1 VGLEEGAV
9 SSSSRSWG
17 SESRDRLIES
27 HLPLVRA
34 LARRY
39 AGRGEALEDLVQVG
53 TVGLIKASKRFDPRR
68 GVSFASF
75 AAPAVE
81 GEIRRHLAER
91 GPSVRIPRAL
101 QKMTG
106 QLRRSRV
113 ELAAQLG
120 RSPTL
125 EELASALGVDEKD
138 VERGLQAERARDP
151 VPIADDDSSDKL
163 VDPEPLAGSDD
174 RMLLQR
180 AMSAL
185 DDRERRIVF
194 LRFHADMTE
203 GQIARVIGV
212 SQAHV
217 SRLLAS
223 ALAKLRD
230 RIVQEE
236 EPADRPDIAA
246 ERAISR
252 RPRQESAA
260 KRARRTERKTRID
273 AVAGSQQEPEL
284 GRYLGLPYHVVVRSE
299 RDDNRTSWIAAVEE
313 LPGCQVRAAT
323 AEEAIARVRPAMK
336 QWLSEALRRRSE
348 IPRPWPEGAK
358 QKASSSHSGRLLLRM
373 PSELHRELSRAAER
387 EQVSLNRFITDALAE
402 AVADETEATSS
413 EGAPATAPE
422 RNAAPTP
429 GRHGTRALTVA
440 LATNLVVVVVAG
452 LAALALLIL
461 AVQRGI

>member
-1 VGLEEGAV
+1 LEESAV
-9 SSSSRSWG
+9 SPSSRSWG
-17 SESRDRLIES
+17 SETRDRLIES

-39 AGRGEALEDLVQVG
+39 AGRGEAFEDLVQIG
-53 TVGLIKASKRFDPRR
+53 TIGLIRASDRFDPGR
-68 GVSFASF
+68 GVAFASF

-81 GEIRRHLAER
+81 GEIRRHLAEH
-91 GPSVRIPRAL
+91 GPAVRIPRAL

-106 QLRRSRV
+106 QLRRSRA

-125 EELASALGVDEKD
+125 EELAAALGVDEKD
-138 VERGLQAERARDP
+138 VERGLQAERARET
-151 VPIADDDSSDKL
+151 VSIAGDDSSGE
-163 VDPEPLAGSDD
+163 VADPQPLAGSDD
-174 RMLLQR
+174 RLLLQR
-180 AMSAL
+180 AMEAL

-203 GQIARVIGV
+203 RDIARAIGV

-230 RIVQEE
+230 RIVEE
-236 EPADRPDIAA
+236 KEPPDQRDIAA
-246 ERAISR
+246 ERAVSR
-252 RPRQESAA
+252 RARQESAA
-260 KRARRTERKTRID
+260 KRARRSRSETRID
-273 AVAGSQQEPEL
+273 ALGGPQQQSEL
-284 GRYLGLPYHVVVRSE
+284 GRYLGLPYHVVIRSE
-299 RDDNRTSWIAAVEE
+299 RDDKRTSWIAAVEE
-313 LPGCQVRAAT
+313 LPGCEVRATT
-323 AEEAIARVRPAMK
+323 AEEAIRRLRPAMK
-336 QWLSEALRRRSE
+336 QWFSDALRKGRE

-358 QKASSSHSGRLLLRM
+358 QKASPSHSGRLLLRM
-373 PSELHRELSRAAER
+373 PSELHSELSLAAER
-387 EQVSLNRFITDALAE
+387 EQVSLNRFITDVLAA
-402 AVADETEATSS
+402 AVADKTEAVPP
-413 EGAPATAPE
+413 EGAPPSAPE
-422 RNAAPTP
+422 REAPWSP
-429 GRHGTRALTVA
+429 QRGGTRALRVA

>member
-1 VGLEEGAV
+1 
-9 SSSSRSWG
+9 
-17 SESRDRLIES
+17 
-27 HLPLVRA
+27 VRA
-34 LARRY
+34 LAKRY
-39 AGRGEALEDLVQVG
+39 AGRGETLEDLVQVG
-53 TVGLIKASKRFDPRR
+53 TVGLIRASDRFDPRR

-91 GPSVRIPRAL
+91 SPSVRIPRAL

-106 QLRRSRV
+106 QLRRSRA

-125 EELASALGVDEKD
+125 EELAAALGVDEED
-138 VERGLQAERARDP
+138 IERGLQAERAREA
-151 VPIADDDSSDKL
+151 VSIGEDDSSEKL
-163 VDPEPLAGSDD
+163 ADPEPLAGSDD

-180 AMSAL
+180 AMTAL

-203 GQIARVIGV
+203 RQIARVIGV

-230 RIVQEE
+230 RIVQEG
-236 EPADRPDIAA
+236 EPADQRDIAA

-252 RPRQESAA
+252 RPRQQSAA
-260 KRARRTERKTRID
+260 KRARRSGSETKID
-273 AVAGSQQEPEL
+273 ALAGSQQQAEL

-299 RDDNRTSWIAAVEE
+299 RDDNRTGWIAAVEE

-323 AEEAIARVRPAMK
+323 AEEAIRRLRPAMK
-336 QWLSEALRRRSE
+336 QWLSEALSKRDE

-358 QKASSSHSGRLLLRM
+358 QKASPSHSGRLLLRM
-373 PSELHRELSRAAER
+373 PSELHRELSLAAER
-387 EQVSLNRFITDALAE
+387 EHVSLNRFITDVLAA
-402 AVADETEATSS
+402 AVADETEAVSP
-413 EGAPATAPE
+413 GDAPATAPE
-422 RNAAPTP
+422 RHAPP
-429 GRHGTRALTVA
+429 SPQRGGTRALRVA

-452 LAALALLIL
+452 LAAVALLIL